1 MTKRLSADPTLQYS
15 LPRLRAFRARQSA
28 DIAGWPPIVALINR
42 LLCPSVAVAT
52 LMLCVIAYGELFS
65 VYHLALC
72 VLVFLLSSHM
82 LDDINIFIPWNVQLL
97 VSASRTVVV
106 GWAKVVGIVLLLGYA
121 ARITNRFD
129 TDVILTWIAITPLLI
144 FASIKIVR
152 MALPRVIDTRTATRK
167 AVIVGANY
175 LGRVFAG
182 RLHENPYLGVHVAG
196 FFDDRSPERIG
207 VASGLIG
214 KLVDVP
220 DYVRHHGIHCVYIS
234 LPMTADPRLLRL
246 IQNLRD
252 TTASVYFLPDYFV
265 FDLLQAGFDHLAG
278 MPVVV
283 IRETPFFGLN
293 AVVKR
298 AMDLTLGV
306 VIVALA
312 TPVMLAIAIAIKL
325 DSTGPVLF
333 RQRRCGVDG
342 SELIV
347 LKFRT
352 MSVSED
358 GDRIVQARRDDPR
371 VTRVGA
377 FLRKN
382 SLDELPQ
389 FFNVIA
395 GSMSIVGPRP
405 HANAHN
411 EQYRK
416 LIPGYMLRHKVKP
429 GITGWAQINGFR
441 GQTETLEEMRKRV
454 DLDLDYLNNWSP
466 LLDLWIIIKT
476 FFRGWNHSRAY

>member
-1 MTKRLSADPTLQYS
+1 
-15 LPRLRAFRARQSA
+15 
-28 DIAGWPPIVALINR
+28 
-42 LLCPSVAVAT
+42 
-52 LMLCVIAYGELFS
+52 
-65 VYHLALC
+65 
-72 VLVFLLSSHM
+72 
-82 LDDINIFIPWNVQLL
+82 
-97 VSASRTVVV
+97 
-106 GWAKVVGIVLLLGYA
+106 
-121 ARITNRFD
+121 
-129 TDVILTWIAITPLLI
+129 
-144 FASIKIVR
+144 
-152 MALPRVIDTRTATRK
+152 
-167 AVIVGANY
+167 
-175 LGRVFAG
+175 
-182 RLHENPYLGVHVAG
+182 
-196 FFDDRSPERIG
+196 
-207 VASGLIG
+207 
-214 KLVDVP
+214 
-220 DYVRHHGIHCVYIS
+220 
-234 LPMTADPRLLRL
+234 
-246 IQNLRD
+246 
-252 TTASVYFLPDYFV
+252 
-265 FDLLQAGFDHLAG
+265 
-278 MPVVV
+278 
-283 IRETPFFGLN
+283 
-293 AVVKR
+293 
-298 AMDLTLGV
+298 
-306 VIVALA
+306 
-312 TPVMLAIAIAIKL
+312 MLAIAIAIKL
-325 DSTGPVLF
+325 DSTGPLLF